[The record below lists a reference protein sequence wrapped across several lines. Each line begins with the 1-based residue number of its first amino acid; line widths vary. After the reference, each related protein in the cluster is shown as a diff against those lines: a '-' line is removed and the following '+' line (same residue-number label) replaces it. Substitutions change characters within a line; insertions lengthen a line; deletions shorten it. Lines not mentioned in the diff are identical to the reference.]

1 MRKLFVL
8 FFVLY
13 GCTLFGQE
21 KEVIKPKYVII
32 ANNEII
38 TEAELNKFAVDGL
51 IKNVN
56 NGVSQKERDQFAK
69 KFGNKIGDKEF
80 IIKVEILTEK
90 EKLERANQPKK
101 QWLKIKTKTN

>member
-56 NGVSQKERDQFAK
+56 NGVSQKEEINLRKNSATK
-69 KFGNKIGDKEF
+69 LV
-80 IIKVEILTEK
+80 IK
-90 EKLERANQPKK
+90 NS
-101 QWLKIKTKTN
+101 

>member
-51 IKNVN
+51 IKM
-56 NGVSQKERDQFAK
+56 
-69 KFGNKIGDKEF
+69 
-80 IIKVEILTEK
+80 
-90 EKLERANQPKK
+90 
-101 QWLKIKTKTN
+101 